1 MEYRKFG
8 KQYVIRLEK
17 GEEIVSS
24 IKDLCVKENIKLGSL
39 SGIGAVNK
47 VTAGLF
53 KTGEKKYVSRT
64 YEEDME
70 IVSLGGNVSRMNGET
85 YLHFHISVANEAGE
99 VRGGH
104 LTEAYISAT
113 GELVLTEI
121 EGTVD
126 REYSGGI
133 GLNLF
138 KY

>member
-8 KQYVIRLEK
+8 NHYVIRLEK
-17 GEEIVSS
+17 GEEIVA
-24 IKDLCVKENIKLGSL
+24 KVKELCEKEDVKLASL

-53 KTGEKKYVSRT
+53 QTKEKKYVSKT

-70 IVSLGGNVSRMNGET
+70 IVSLGGNVSFMNGET

-104 LTEAYISAT
+104 LTEAFISAT
-113 GELVLTEI
+113 GELVLTRI

-126 REYSGGI
+126 REYSDEI
-133 GLNLF
+133 GLNLLKF
-138 KY
+138 

>member
-8 KQYVIRLEK
+8 NYYVIRLEK
-17 GEEIVSS
+17 GEEIVTK
-24 IKDLCVKENIKLGSL
+24 IKELCEKEEIKLASL

-53 KTGEKKYVSRT
+53 KTKEKKYVSKT

-70 IVSLGGNVSRMNGET
+70 IVSLGGNVSCMNGET

-104 LTEAYISAT
+104 LTEAFISAT
-113 GELVLTEI
+113 GELVLTRI

-126 REYSGGI
+126 REYSDEI

-138 KY
+138 KF

>member
-8 KQYVIRLEK
+8 NHYVIRLEK
-17 GEEIVSS
+17 GEEIVA
-24 IKDLCVKENIKLGSL
+24 KVKELCEKEDVKLASL

-53 KTGEKKYVSRT
+53 QTKEKKYVSKT
-64 YEEDME
+64 YEGDME
-70 IVSLGGNVSRMNGET
+70 IVSLGGNVSLMNGET

-104 LTEAYISAT
+104 LTEAFISAT
-113 GELVLTEI
+113 GELVLTRI

-126 REYSGGI
+126 REYSDEI
-133 GLNLF
+133 GLNLLKF
-138 KY
+138 

>member
-17 GEEIVSS
+17 GEEVVSS
-24 IKDLCVKENIKLGSL
+24 IKDLCEKENVKLGSL

-53 KTGEKKYVSRT
+53 KTKEKKYVSKT

-70 IVSLGGNVSRMNGET
+70 IVSLSGHVSSMNGET

-104 LTEAYISAT
+104 LTEACISAT

-126 REYSGGI
+126 REYSGEI

-138 KY
+138 KF

>member
-8 KQYVIRLEK
+8 NHYVIRLEK
-17 GEEIVSS
+17 GEEIVT
-24 IKDLCVKENIKLGSL
+24 KVKELCEKEDVKLASL

-53 KTGEKKYVSRT
+53 RTKEKKYVSKT
-64 YEEDME
+64 YKEDME
-70 IVSLGGNVSRMNGET
+70 IVSLGGNVSCMNGET

-104 LTEAYISAT
+104 LTEAFISAT
-113 GELVLTEI
+113 GELVLTRI

-126 REYSGGI
+126 REYSDEI
-133 GLNLF
+133 GLNLLKF
-138 KY
+138 

>member
-8 KQYVIRLEK
+8 NHYIIRLEK
-17 GEEIVSS
+17 GEEIVAK
-24 IKDLCVKENIKLGSL
+24 IKELCEKEDVKLASL

-53 KTGEKKYVSRT
+53 KTREKKYVSKT
-64 YEEDME
+64 FEEDME
-70 IVSLGGNVSRMNGET
+70 IVSLGGNVSCMNGET

-113 GELVLTEI
+113 GELVLTRI
-121 EGTVD
+121 EGSVD
-126 REYSGGI
+126 RQYSDEI
-133 GLNLF
+133 GLNLLKF
-138 KY
+138 

>member
-85 YLHFHISVANEAGE
+85 YLHFHISVANEGG

-138 KY
+138 KF

>member
-24 IKDLCVKENIKLGSL
+24 IKDLCEKENIKLGSL

-70 IVSLGGNVSRMNGET
+70 IVSLGGNGFPHEW
-85 YLHFHISVANEAGE
+85 G
-99 VRGGH
+99 
-104 LTEAYISAT
+104 
-113 GELVLTEI
+113 
-121 EGTVD
+121 
-126 REYSGGI
+126 
-133 GLNLF
+133 NLSTLP
-138 KY
+138 YQCRQ

>member
-85 YLHFHISVANEAGE
+85 YLHFISVSPMKREKSAEDISQKP
-99 VRGGH
+99 
-104 LTEAYISAT
+104 ISALPGNWCLQRSKEPWT
-113 GELVLTEI
+113 GNTAA
-121 EGTVD
+121 GSD
-126 REYSGGI
+126 
-133 GLNLF
+133 
-138 KY
+138 

>member
-24 IKDLCVKENIKLGSL
+24 IKDLCEKIKLGSL

-138 KY
+138 KF

>member
-8 KQYVIRLEK
+8 NHYVIRLEK
-17 GEEIVSS
+17 GEEIVTK
-24 IKDLCVKENIKLGSL
+24 IKELCEKEEIKLASL

-53 KTGEKKYVSRT
+53 KTKEKKYVSKT

-70 IVSLGGNVSRMNGET
+70 IVSLGGNVSCMNGET

-104 LTEAYISAT
+104 LTEAFISAT
-113 GELVLTEI
+113 GELVLTRI

-126 REYSGGI
+126 REYSDEI

-138 KY
+138 KF

>member
-8 KQYVIRLEK
+8 NHYVIRLEK
-17 GEEIVSS
+17 GEEIVA
-24 IKDLCVKENIKLGSL
+24 KVKELCEKEDVKLASL

-53 KTGEKKYVSRT
+53 QTKEKKYVSKT

-70 IVSLGGNVSRMNGET
+70 IVSLGGNVSLMNGET
-85 YLHFHISVANEAGE
+85 YLHFYISVANEAGE

-104 LTEAYISAT
+104 LTEAFISAT
-113 GELVLTEI
+113 GELVLTRI

-126 REYSGGI
+126 REYSDEI
-133 GLNLF
+133 GLNLLKF
-138 KY
+138 

>member
-8 KQYVIRLEK
+8 NHYVIRLEK
-17 GEEIVSS
+17 GEEIVEK
-24 IKDLCVKENIKLGSL
+24 IKELCEKEDVKLASL

-53 KTGEKKYVSRT
+53 KTREKKYVSKT
-64 YEEDME
+64 FEEDME
-70 IVSLGGNVSRMNGET
+70 IVSLGGNVSCMNGET

-113 GELVLTEI
+113 GELVLTRI
-121 EGTVD
+121 EGSVD
-126 REYSGGI
+126 RQYSDEI
-133 GLNLF
+133 GLNLLKF
-138 KY
+138 

>member
-53 KTGEKKYVSRT
+53 KTGE
-64 YEEDME
+64 
-70 IVSLGGNVSRMNGET
+70 
-85 YLHFHISVANEAGE
+85 
-99 VRGGH
+99 
-104 LTEAYISAT
+104 
-113 GELVLTEI
+113 
-121 EGTVD
+121 
-126 REYSGGI
+126 
-133 GLNLF
+133 
-138 KY
+138 